1 MSIVLLTKLL
11 FKQVTTI
18 KIEWDDTVPI
28 SISNKWES
36 VPNELK
42 ILDQSNTVRQVLCCD
57 ELDIDLLGFCDAS
70 KVAYETVVYAQSMCE
85 YGIKVSLW
93 NRKCC
98 VANMKIIA
106 AP

>member
-11 FKQVTTI
+11 FKQVATI

-28 SISNKWES
+28 GISNKWES
-36 VPNELK
+36 VPNELR
-42 ILDQSNTVRQVLCCD
+42 ILDQSKTVRQVLCCD

-85 YGIKVSLW
+85 YVVKVSLW

-98 VANMKIIA
+98 VAKMKIIA